1 MSTLPV
7 LQTSTECERDGLLD
21 SAALTLSLL
30 LPVLQRV
37 CVSGG
42 IVSIDCNLYWYSMES
57 GQERTWLLSIHV
69 TDLSVEKTLRV
80 SGDLHVGGVMFK
92 LVESLGK

>member
-1 MSTLPV
+1 
-7 LQTSTECERDGLLD
+7 
-21 SAALTLSLL
+21 
-30 LPVLQRV
+30 
-37 CVSGG
+37 
-42 IVSIDCNLYWYSMES
+42 MES

>member
-1 MSTLPV
+1 M
-7 LQTSTECERDGLLD
+7 
-21 SAALTLSLL
+21 
-30 LPVLQRV
+30 

-42 IVSIDCNLYWYSMES
+42 IVSIDCSLYSMES